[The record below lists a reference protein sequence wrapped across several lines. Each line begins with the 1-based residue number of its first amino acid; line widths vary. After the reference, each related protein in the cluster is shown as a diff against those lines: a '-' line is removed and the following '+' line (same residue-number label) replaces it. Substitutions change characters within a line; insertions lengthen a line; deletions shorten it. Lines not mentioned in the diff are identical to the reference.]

1 MKSQIIENVTCN
13 HYAFFN
19 TSLIFLTTIISV
31 FEGLFD
37 DEIDPKVKIHGLSII
52 DFWKR

>member
-1 MKSQIIENVTCN
+1 MIFQHLTFI
-13 HYAFFN
+13 FF
-19 TSLIFLTTIISV
+19 TTIISI

-37 DEIDPKVKIHGLSII
+37 DETDPKVKIHGLSII